1 MSDDINE
8 GIRHVIESARA
19 EKGAEVIDIAG
30 EMDLNDWIPGMPISG
45 VPMLI
50 TRERDG
56 SQKATSVLP
65 EVKAWRDTFA
75 DRPLRRK
82 GTITAHD
89 LETFI
94 AATNRDKRD
103 DSVIFADVPTRKLT
117 AVLDFHGPADTAPR
131 FGEDRVEYGFKLSG
145 QLDTWIAA
153 ASVVMD
159 QKTFSRLV
167 DDRLGDIAD
176 EDAPAGSIAAEF
188 ARRRG
193 IKLAKPTDLVCFT
206 RTIAAKSMTDSEEVH
221 DDATGNVS
229 IQYKKR
235 NDVKTPDGQ
244 PVPVPAAFALMI
256 PVLNGIGATEYI
268 IPVRLRFDIGEKG
281 IVWRVELHALD
292 KYIQAAI
299 EEAVRKVREE
309 QDRGGCGL
317 PVYMGS
323 AP

>member
-1 MSDDINE
+1 MNDEIMQ
-8 GIRHVIESARA
+8 GIPAIIEAARA
-19 EKGAEVIDIAG
+19 EKGAEAIDIAG
-30 EMDLNDWIPGMPISG
+30 DVNMTSIPGFPVDGI
-45 VPMLI
+45 PMLV

-56 SQKATSVLP
+56 SQKAASVLE
-65 EVKAWRDTFA
+65 EVERWRGKYA
-75 DRPLRRK
+75 DRPLRRT
-82 GTITAHD
+82 GTILAHD
-89 LETFI
+89 IETFV
-94 AATNRDKRD
+94 AATNRDKRK
-103 DSVIFADVPTRKLT
+103 DSVIFANVPRRVLT
-117 AVLDFHGPADTAPR
+117 AILDFHGPADTSPR
-131 FGEDRVEYGFKLSG
+131 FGEDRITYGFQLST
-145 QLDTWIAA
+145 QLDAWIAA
-153 ASVVMD
+153 SSGAMD

-268 IPVRLRFDIGEKG
+268 IPVRLRFDIGERG
-281 IVWRVELHALD
+281 IAWRIELHALD
-292 KYIQAAI
+292 KYVQAAI
-299 EEAVRKVREE
+299 EEAVAKVREE

-323 AP
+323 PP